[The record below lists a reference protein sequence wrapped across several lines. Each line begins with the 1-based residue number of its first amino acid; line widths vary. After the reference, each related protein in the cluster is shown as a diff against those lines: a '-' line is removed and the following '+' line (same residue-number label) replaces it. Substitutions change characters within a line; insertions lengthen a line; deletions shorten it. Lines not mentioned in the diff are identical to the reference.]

1 MKGKRSMIE
10 VTRDAEGR
18 PRVVPGTAAPILADF
33 LETDLRGDTAWTAR
47 VAERLNEAG
56 EGGEPITG
64 NLYALEIRGAQSVL
78 RNIHDAKVPAL
89 AAADK
94 GSGGG
99 GRRLAGGAAQARPR
113 GSVAAEGMSLAGAQT

>member
-1 MKGKRSMIE
+1 MKAKQSTIE

-18 PRVVPGTAAPILADF
+18 PRVVSGTAAPILADF
-33 LETDLRGDTAWTAR
+33 LETDLRGDAAWTAK
-47 VAERLNEAG
+47 VAERLGAAG

-89 AAADK
+89 VMPTRDLAAAVGAWLAALRKPATRTRRK
-94 GSGGG
+94 G
-99 GRRLAGGAAQARPR
+99 
-113 GSVAAEGMSLAGAQT
+113 

>member
-1 MKGKRSMIE
+1 MKGKHSMIE

-33 LETDLRGDTAWTAR
+33 LETDLRGDAAWTAR
-47 VAERLNEAG
+47 VAERLGEAG
-56 EGGEPITG
+56 ERGEPITG

-89 AAADK
+89 MLPTKDLAAAVGAWLAALRK
-94 GSGGG
+94 P
-99 GRRLAGGAAQARPR
+99 GRAARPR
-113 GSVAAEGMSLAGAQT
+113 RKG